1 MDSEEWRPV
10 LGYEGYYEVS
20 SLGRVR
26 SLPRIRSAKRRKG
39 TQFTMRMAGRVL
51 VLCLNKSGYLAGN
64 MCIEGQRKNFEV
76 RSEEHTSE
84 LQSLMRTSYAVFC
97 LKKTTTPHSY
107 HTLTTT
113 SSLPMTT
120 LLTTPT
126 TTLRPAPR
134 I

>member
-51 VLCLNKSGYLAGN
+51 VLCLNNRGYIAGN
-64 MCIEGQRKNFEV
+64 MCIEGQRKNCDMQRLGCERF
-76 RSEEHTSE
+76 HG
-84 LQSLMRTSYAVFC
+84 
-97 LKKTTTPHSY
+97 
-107 HTLTTT
+107 
-113 SSLPMTT
+113 
-120 LLTTPT
+120 
-126 TTLRPAPR
+126 PAPGGQQAGHTQR
-134 I
+134 VRQKT

>member
-51 VLCLNKSGYLAGN
+51 VLCLNKSGYLDGN
-64 MCIEGQRKNFEV
+64 MCIEGDRKSV
-76 RSEEHTSE
+76 VYGKRVSVSVDLGGHS
-84 LQSLMRTSYAVFC
+84 V
-97 LKKTTTPHSY
+97 LKKKNKNKKIT
-107 HTLTTT
+107 
-113 SSLPMTT
+113 
-120 LLTTPT
+120 
-126 TTLRPAPR
+126 
-134 I
+134 

>member
-1 MDSEEWRPV
+1 MELQIFSSFDLGISIFMDSEEWRPV

-76 RSEEHTSE
+76 HRLVCEIGRAHAPDGRSEERRVGKEWVSTCKS
-84 LQSLMRTSYAVFC
+84 RW
-97 LKKTTTPHSY
+97 
-107 HTLTTT
+107 
-113 SSLPMTT
+113 
-120 LLTTPT
+120 
-126 TTLRPAPR
+126 
-134 I
+134 

>member
-64 MCIEGQRKNFEV
+64 MCIEGQRKNFE

-84 LQSLMRTSYAVFC
+84 LQSLMRISYAVFC
-97 LKKTTTPHSY
+97 LKKKK
-107 HTLTTT
+107 
-113 SSLPMTT
+113 
-120 LLTTPT
+120 
-126 TTLRPAPR
+126 R
-134 I
+134 